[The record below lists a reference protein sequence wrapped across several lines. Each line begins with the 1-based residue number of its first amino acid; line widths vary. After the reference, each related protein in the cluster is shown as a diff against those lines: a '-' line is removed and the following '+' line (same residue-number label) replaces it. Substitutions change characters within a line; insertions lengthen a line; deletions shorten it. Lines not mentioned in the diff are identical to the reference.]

1 MKLKE
6 LTMTAIFAA
15 LTAVFAQIVVPLPFT
30 PVPFSMGIFAVYLT
44 GAILDK
50 SHAVYAQLIYIL
62 LGMIGIPVFGE
73 FSGGVGV
80 IAGPT
85 GGYIIVYPLMA
96 FLVALI
102 VQAWGRRTV
111 VSLAIGMLS
120 ALAVCYIAG
129 SLWYCVA
136 AKITWVKS
144 LMYTVLPFIP
154 CDLIKI
160 AVCAPFGV
168 ALSKALG
175 KARLM
180 PAQRIK

>member
-1 MKLKE
+1 
-6 LTMTAIFAA
+6 MTAVFAA
-15 LTAVFAQIVVPLPFT
+15 LTAVFAQIIIPLPFT
-30 PVPFSMGIFAVYLT
+30 PVPFSMGVFAVYLT
-44 GAILDK
+44 GAVLDK
-50 SHAVYAQLIYIL
+50 RHAVYAQLIYIL
-62 LGMIGIPVFGE
+62 LGAIGIPVFGG
-73 FSGGVGV
+73 FSGGMGV

-85 GGYIIVYPLMA
+85 GGYILTYPVMA

-102 VQAWGRRTV
+102 TQLWKRKTV
-111 VSLAIGMLS
+111 AALAAGMLG

-129 SLWYCVA
+129 SLWYCVV
-136 AKITWVKS
+136 AKITWTAS

-160 AVCAPFGV
+160 AVCAPFGA